1 MIYKDPIMLEHVPV
15 YIASIYINHV
25 VITHGQSKVPNMSKQ
40 MRSPKLAAT
49 LAVAAVPCT
58 EQGIKKLKDEMT
70 WIYMNLF
77 LHEFHRTSQ
86 TLRSLSG
93 LVVAIRWSQ
102 FPAQS
107 CFRWPSHSTR
117 QPSNMADMMLECVEL
132 LTGWHAMMRCK
143 ENRCLLM
150 APRLKHLKHP
160 CKEWPQRILKIKSAH
175 LVLAFFGI
183 VMMKPVPAWRRN
195 NKHMGEQRGKAQLR
209 GVNSET
215 WRNWCCHPSAA
226 PRFQTHFV
234 IADLDDLA
242 IRMTLADRC
251 AWWLPEIL
259 QVSIHLEPKPCKK
272 TRWEWK
278 DRFLWT
284 RHSMSEMHVP
294 VHTQKKKNICIHIH
308 VNTLFLLTTPQ
319 T

>member
-1 MIYKDPIMLEHVPV
+1 MIYTDPIMLEHVPV

-70 WIYMNLF
+70 WMTWIYMNLF

-86 TLRSLSG
+86 TLNG
-93 LVVAIRWSQ
+93 RWSQ
-102 FPAQS
+102 FPAHS

-160 CKEWPQRILKIKSAH
+160 CNEWSQRILKIKSAH
-175 LVLAFFGI
+175 LVLAFFWHSNDETCPSMEKKQQAHGWATRQGSTQRSKQRN
-183 VMMKPVPAWRRN
+183 MKKLMLSP
-195 NKHMGEQRGKAQLR
+195 QRGAK
-209 GVNSET
+209 VI
-215 WRNWCCHPSAA
+215 
-226 PRFQTHFV
+226 QTHFV

-242 IRMTLADRC
+242 IRITLADRC

-259 QVSIHLEPKPCKK
+259 QDSIHLEPNHARRHDENGK
-272 TRWEWK
+272 TDFCE
-278 DRFLWT
+278 
-284 RHSMSEMHVP
+284 HVTACLRCTCQYT
-294 VHTQKKKNICIHIH
+294 HNIYIC
-308 VNTLFLLTTPQ
+308 V
-319 T
+319 